1 MAQQLNNLTNSS
13 QDTTTS
19 YFNNFYGPTF
29 NVSQGVDNAAISF
42 FEKITPD
49 IATAKAL
56 AGALIYTAK
65 AQNLDPIAVLQEFS
79 TLPAGQLNTYLVTF
93 LNLNRVGT
101 SYLGLSNA
109 PTTSIYISR
118 AILP

>member
-1 MAQQLNNLTNSS
+1 MAQLNNLTNSQ
-13 QDTTTS
+13 QDITIS

-29 NVSQGVDNAAISF
+29 NVSQGVDDSVISF
-42 FEKITPD
+42 FEKITAD
-49 IATAKAL
+49 KTTAKAL

-65 AQNLDPIAVLQEFS
+65 AQNLDPMAVLQEFS
-79 TLPAGQLNTYLVTF
+79 ALPAGQLNTYLVTF
-93 LNLNRVGT
+93 LNLNRIGT

-109 PTTSIYISR
+109 PPTSIYISR